1 MALRELTVITDVWV
15 YLYGLGPTKLM
26 GDGQTSGH
34 GRRLVIEKL
43 RQVLL
48 GAIGEL
54 TLITE
59 PTDGRNDGHKN
70 YC

>member
-1 MALRELTVITDVWV
+1 
-15 YLYGLGPTKLM
+15 M

-59 PTDGRNDGHKN
+59 PTEEEMMDIKIIVRSLLRA
-70 YC
+70 